1 MDDKKEKKN
10 KINQK
15 SKINAKWA
23 TEQNTYALPVQ
34 FILSSCIS
42 IAPADPYPSGAI
54 FQVSRQPV

>member
-1 MDDKKEKKN
+1 MQSGQQN
-10 KINQK
+10 KILTLSQ
-15 SKINAKWA
+15 SS
-23 TEQNTYALPVQ
+23 